1 MVLVEG
7 LKCTLFQTHT
17 QGFFFVF
24 FWPFWVCEW
33 YTTISH
39 TSCEL
44 MVWASKYWSL
54 FYNPQVSWAYSMWN
68 GFTYILSSVLDSW
81 LFFLTFVVF
90 FSCLWLFSP
99 SLLVFTLPI
108 NLPQEW
114 WVCVVCGRG
123 RKKKGEREEETNLSL
138 PETNYRELNI
148 LQLTNELCS
157 KLWPPDKIY
166 HTIFSLEPVQIFF
179 TFYLTHSQCNWLLV
193 HMKFRWLS
201 YLL

>member
-1 MVLVEG
+1 MSPIWCWLRDWSVHCSKL
-7 LKCTLFQTHT
+7 THRV
-17 QGFFFVF
+17 FFFFYHFEYVNGTLQF
-24 FWPFWVCEW
+24 HNYHTIGPYFTTHKCHEHTVCEMA
-33 YTTISH
+33 
-39 TSCEL
+39 L
-44 MVWASKYWSL
+44 
-54 FYNPQVSWAYSMWN
+54 
-68 GFTYILSSVLDSW
+68 LSSVLDSW

-108 NLPQEW
+108 HLPQEG

-123 RKKKGEREEETNLSL
+123 RKMKGEREEETNLSL

-193 HMKFRWLS
+193 HMKCRWLS
-201 YLL
+201 YLV